1 MHYHKV
7 LILGSNGTLGQALVG
22 EFEKASC
29 QVFAWNRSE
38 LDITDKLA
46 GKDKISKLS
55 PDIIINAT
63 AVNAV
68 DDIETDDNI
77 FESAKKVNGEA
88 VGFLAQVAND
98 LKIPLVHYSTDYVFN
113 GDKKDG
119 YTEND
124 APSPISRYGQTKL
137 MGEEEV
143 LKRAEKYYLIR
154 VSRLF
159 GKAGESQ
166 KSKMSF
172 VDLMLDLVLNKKKE
186 HLNVVDEEVSAP
198 SYAPDVAKFTREI
211 LEKEMEWGIYHGTN
225 DGGCSWYDFAKK
237 IFKIKNIKV
246 NLTPVK
252 SDFFPR
258 PAKRPN
264 YSVLLN
270 TKTLKQR
277 GWEEAL
283 EEYLNNL

>member
-22 EFEKASC
+22 EFEKAGC
-29 QVFAWNRSE
+29 QVFAWNRNE
-38 LDITDKLA
+38 LDITDKLTV
-46 GKDKISKLS
+46 KEKISKLS
-55 PDIIINAT
+55 PDLVINAT

-68 DDIETDDNI
+68 DDIETDDKI
-77 FESAKKVNGEA
+77 FDLAKKVNGEA

-98 LKIPLVHYSTDYVFN
+98 LEIPLAHYSTDYVF
-113 GDKKDG
+113 DG
-119 YTEND
+119 ENRAGYKESD
-124 APSPISRYGQTKL
+124 SPNPISRYGQTKL

-186 HLNVVDEEVSAP
+186 HLNVVDEEISAP

-211 LEKEMEWGIYHGTN
+211 LEKEMEWGIYHGAN

-237 IFKIKNIKV
+237 IFEIKNIKV

-270 TKTLKQR
+270 TKMLKQR

-283 EEYLNNL
+283 EEYLK